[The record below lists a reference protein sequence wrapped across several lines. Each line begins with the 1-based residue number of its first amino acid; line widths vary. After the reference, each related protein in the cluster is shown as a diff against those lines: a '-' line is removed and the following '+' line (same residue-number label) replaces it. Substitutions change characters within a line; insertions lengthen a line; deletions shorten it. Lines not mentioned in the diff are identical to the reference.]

1 MTFLRSSSS
10 VQDTAAD
17 PAPSEAIIGLVS
29 ATAEAQTRDMER
41 DSMEAAGKVDNDDL
55 HDTQKCTK
63 DPILMRDYTYNLN
76 VESIAQYPAKPRG
89 SSRLLRVDEDGNVS
103 HYDHFAPSFHDLAQG
118 AHIVF
123 NESKVANARVF
134 VTDMA
139 NHTNCSDENDGGT
152 SSPLPLEM
160 MILDVGDLVA
170 CKASGLG
177 LNVMLRKKDVQVG
190 EVFVSETDSSCRFQ
204 VSKVIG
210 EWVEDEHSNGNG
222 SEVIVE
228 CVVLDANVT
237 LAGLLDAVGSVPIP
251 PYLNRSA
258 EDSDVTD
265 YNNVFASEAGSVAAP
280 TAGLHFTNELLAQI
294 GADNISYLSLHVGA
308 GTFQPVM
315 AENAADHKMH
325 GENFHVNVREL
336 QRIIEALEDR

>member
-29 ATAEAQTRDMER
+29 ATAEAQTRDTER

-55 HDTQKCTK
+55 HDTKCTK

-134 VTDMA
+134 VTDLA
-139 NHTNCSDENDGGT
+139 NHTNCSDDDDGT
-152 SSPLPLEM
+152 ASPLPLEM
-160 MILDVGDLVA
+160 MILDLATWSRARLPDLA
-170 CKASGLG
+170 L
-177 LNVMLRKKDVQVG
+177 
-190 EVFVSETDSSCRFQ
+190 TSC
-204 VSKVIG
+204 
-210 EWVEDEHSNGNG
+210 
-222 SEVIVE
+222 
-228 CVVLDANVT
+228 CVRRMYK
-237 LAGLLDAVGSVPIP
+237 LAK
-251 PYLNRSA
+251 YLSA
-258 EDSDVTD
+258 RRI
-265 YNNVFASEAGSVAAP
+265 
-280 TAGLHFTNELLAQI
+280 LLA
-294 GADNISYLSLHVGA
+294 A
-308 GTFQPVM
+308 FKFP
-315 AENAADHKMH
+315 K
-325 GENFHVNVREL
+325 
-336 QRIIEALEDR
+336 